1 MHHFLMTRC
10 REERGGECEKEPHSR
25 GRVLYQLIQCLDLS
39 RQQARRNLLVLGR
52 CWLVSVTHLLERTK
66 LLEYK
71 ACYQKEA
78 KDVSLVVNI
87 YVFRRPFAT
96 EGVQTNSFFPT
107 MGLHSSQ
114 CAGALL
120 GFGSGRK
127 ERR

>member
-1 MHHFLMTRC
+1 MTWC
-10 REERGGECEKEPHSR
+10 REERGGECEKEPHSL
-25 GRVLYQLIQCLDLS
+25 GRVLYQLIQCLDFS
-39 RQQARRNLLVLGR
+39 RQQARRKGHLLVLGR
-52 CWLVSVTHLLERTK
+52 GWLVSVTHLLERTK
-66 LLEYK
+66 LLEYNP
-71 ACYQKEA
+71 CYQKEA

-120 GFGSGRK
+120 GFGSGRT